1 MIKLAKKV
9 GSKGIPNMERPND
22 HVVESIKNYA
32 SLNHSPYFAL
42 MITGPWG
49 VGKTHLVKSTFN
61 KLNNINYS
69 YISLYGISSNDDID
83 IAILQSL
90 NPILSSST
98 AKAVGRV
105 GKAALKYLRIDGVV
119 KPGDFVKPNQEYIY
133 IFDDLERCSMP
144 PEAALGY
151 INEFV
156 EHDGCKVIII
166 ANEEELPDRDS
177 FKDTKEKL
185 IGRTIE
191 VQPDT
196 EHLVENLISQ
206 IRNQR
211 TKSLL
216 DESRKIICTIFSEA
230 NTKSFRVLQQA
241 IWDFENLAD
250 LLDKNHFENRD
261 GITATLRL
269 FLAMA
274 LEFKSGEL
282 SKQDI
287 IDRPS
292 SMLRAFKRDQ
302 PPKNHHSSPHK
313 KDSRNLISSIQY

>member
-1 MIKLAKKV
+1 
-9 GSKGIPNMERPND
+9 MERPND

-302 PPKNHHSSPHK
+302 PPQRIITRVLTK
-313 KDSRNLISSIQY
+313 KILGI